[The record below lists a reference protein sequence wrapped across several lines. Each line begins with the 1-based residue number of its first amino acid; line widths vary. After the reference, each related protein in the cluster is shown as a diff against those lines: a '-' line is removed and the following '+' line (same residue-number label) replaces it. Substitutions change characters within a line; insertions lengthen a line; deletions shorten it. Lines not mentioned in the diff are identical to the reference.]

1 MTYLQFHLIFMLP
14 ALLAAA
20 WLARGSVSV
29 LGTRARWSIPALMA
43 IAFAYTTPWDNYL
56 VAREVW
62 GYGQDRVIGTIGYVP
77 VEEYMFFL
85 LQPLLTGL
93 VLYALLAR
101 LHATNREPHPAAQH
115 LRGRAHGATKVR
127 IAGAFA
133 WGIVASSGV
142 ILLRT
147 EAGTYMGLILAW
159 AAPVLAL
166 QWACAGHLIVRRTP
180 AVTAAVAVPTLYL
193 WVADAIA
200 IRLGIWH
207 IAERFTLGPR
217 PFGLPIEEATFFLV
231 TNILI
236 VQGLMLFLYWTP
248 FARRAQKTL
257 HGLESA
263 A

>member
-1 MTYLQFHLIFMLP
+1 MTYLQFHLVFLLP

-20 WLARGSVSV
+20 WLAHGSVAV
-29 LGTRARWSIPALMA
+29 LGDRARWSIPALMA
-43 IAFAYTTPWDNYL
+43 VAFAYTTPWDNYL
-56 VAREVW
+56 VARGIW
-62 GYGQDRVIGTIGYVP
+62 GYGEDRVVGTIGYVP

-93 VLYALLAR
+93 VLYALLTR
-101 LHATNREPHPAAQH
+101 VRATKREPDLAARRLRGAAQS
-115 LRGRAHGATKVR
+115 ATKVR
-127 IAGAFA
+127 IAGALA

-166 QWACAGHLIVRRTP
+166 QWACAGHLIVGRWPVATL
-180 AVTAAVAVPTLYL
+180 AVAVPTLYL
-193 WVADAIA
+193 WAADAVA

-231 TNILI
+231 TNILV

-248 FARRAQKTL
+248 FARRSQRAV
-257 HGLESA
+257 HGVESTA
-263 A
+263 